1 MPPILV
7 VGAGLAGLAAALDL
21 AEAGRDVL
29 LLERRPYAGGK
40 AFSFQDPRGGALLD
54 NGQHITMRCCTALHD
69 LLERVGA
76 AALVRYQPA
85 LRVPVLDPRSGR
97 SAAIESNPRLPPP
110 LHLAPSLLR
119 YPHLDPLEK
128 AALAR
133 ALLPMLQAARS
144 GRSLPEHD
152 TFADWLKRHGQGDRA
167 ISEFWD
173 LIIRPT
179 CNDRSAAVS
188 AAQAFQVFRDGFL
201 RDPRASA
208 IGLFQDGLGRISDA
222 VLQRF
227 AQLGGRVRL
236 SARVRDIRI
245 AETGALCARTGD
257 DHLDAAAIVLAL
269 PPAAAARVLPAE
281 WRSRPPFDAL
291 DRFETSPIVNVH
303 MRWDRP
309 IAPEPLTAVLDERL
323 QFVFSRPAPDG
334 GQWLTASLSAAR
346 DQAAMPQER
355 LAADAERAVRDAWP
369 SARNAEL
376 LAWRTIKERDATFR
390 PLPGIAASRPG
401 PATPIPGLVLAGA
414 WTDTGWPATLES
426 AVRSGRAAAAEIERQ
441 LGP

>member
-21 AEAGRDVL
+21 AEAGHGVL

-40 AFSFQDPRGGALLD
+40 AFSFQDPRTAALLD
-54 NGQHITMRCCTALHD
+54 NGQHITMRCCTALHS
-69 LLERVGA
+69 LLERAGA
-76 AALVRYQPA
+76 AGLVRYQPA

-97 SAAIESNPRLPPP
+97 SGLIESDPRLPAP

-119 YPHLDPLEK
+119 YPHLAPLEK
-128 AALAR
+128 AALPR
-133 ALLPMLQAARS
+133 ALLPMLHAARN
-144 GRSLPEHD
+144 GRSLPERAA
-152 TFADWLKRHGQGDRA
+152 FADWLRRHGQSNRA

-179 CNDRSAAVS
+179 CNDRSDAVS

-201 RDPRASA
+201 GDPNASA
-208 IGLFQDGLGRISDA
+208 IGLFQGGLSQISDA
-222 VLQRF
+222 VLRRF
-227 AQLGGRVRL
+227 AELGGRARF
-236 SARVRDIRI
+236 ATRVRGI
-245 AETGALCARTGD
+245 AIDEAGD
-257 DHLDAAAIVLAL
+257 LRAELGGGRLDAAAVVLAL
-269 PPAAAARVLPAE
+269 PPAAAAELLPTE
-281 WRSRPPFDAL
+281 WRTHPPFDAL
-291 DRFETSPIVNVH
+291 DHFQTSPIANVH
-303 MRWDRP
+303 MHWDRP
-309 IAPEPLTAVLDERL
+309 ISPEPITAVLDERL
-323 QFVFSRPAPDG
+323 QFAFTRPAPDG

-346 DQAAMPQER
+346 DQAAMPR
-355 LAADAERAVRDAWP
+355 AAIAADAERAVRDAWP

-376 LAWRTIKERDATFR
+376 LAWRVIKERDATFR

-426 AVRSGRAAAAEIERQ
+426 AVRSGRAAAAEVERQ
-441 LGP
+441 LGA

>member
-40 AFSFQDPRGGALLD
+40 AFSFQDPRDGALLD
-54 NGQHITMRCCTALHD
+54 NGQHVTMRCCTALHD
-69 LLERVGA
+69 LLERAGA
-76 AALVRYQPA
+76 AGLVRYQPA

-97 SAAIESNPRLPPP
+97 SGAIESNPRLPPP

-133 ALLPMLQAARS
+133 ALLPMLQAARR
-144 GRSLPEHD
+144 GRSLPEGE
-152 TFADWLKRHGQGDRA
+152 TFADWLERYGQDDRA

-173 LIIRPT
+173 LIIRPI
-179 CNDRSAAVS
+179 CNDRSSAVS

-227 AQLGGRVRL
+227 AELGGRVRFN
-236 SARVRDIRI
+236 AQVREIGVS
-245 AETGALCARTGD
+245 ETGALHARTADGG
-257 DHLDAAAIVLAL
+257 LDAAAIVLAL
-269 PPAAAARVLPAE
+269 PPAAAAQVLPAE
-281 WRSRPPFDAL
+281 WRARAPFDAL
-291 DRFETSPIVNVH
+291 DRFETSPIVNIH
-303 MRWDRP
+303 MRWDRR

-323 QFVFSRPAPDG
+323 QFVFTRPAPDG
-334 GQWLTASLSAAR
+334 GQWLTASLSAAHDR
-346 DQAAMPQER
+346 AAMPRER
-355 LAADAERAVRDAWP
+355 LAADAERAVRAAWP

-401 PATPIPGLVLAGA
+401 PATPVPRLVLAGA

-426 AVRSGRAAAAEIERQ
+426 AVRSGHAAAAEIERQ
-441 LGP
+441 LGA

>member
-40 AFSFQDPRGGALLD
+40 AFSFQDPRDGALLD
-54 NGQHITMRCCTALHD
+54 NGQHVTMRCCTALHD
-69 LLERVGA
+69 LLERAGA
-76 AALVRYQPA
+76 AGLVRYQPA

-97 SAAIESNPRLPPP
+97 RGAIESNPRLPPP

-119 YPHLDPLEK
+119 YPHLDALEK

-133 ALLPMLQAARS
+133 ALLPMLQAAR
-144 GRSLPEHD
+144 GGHALPEGE
-152 TFADWLKRHGQGDRA
+152 TFADWLERHGQGDRA

-179 CNDRSAAVS
+179 CNDRSSAVS

-208 IGLFQDGLGRISDA
+208 IGLFQDGLSRISDA

-227 AQLGGRVRL
+227 AELGGRIRFNLQVRGIGI
-236 SARVRDIRI
+236 D
-245 AETGALCARTGD
+245 ETGALCARTADGEI
-257 DHLDAAAIVLAL
+257 DAAAIVLAL
-269 PPAAAARVLPAE
+269 PPAAAAQALPAE
-281 WRSRPPFDAL
+281 WRARPPFNVLA
-291 DRFETSPIVNVH
+291 RFETSPIVNIH
-303 MRWDRP
+303 MRWDRR

-323 QFVFSRPAPDG
+323 QFVFARPAADG
-334 GQWLTASLSAAR
+334 GQWLTASLSAAHDR
-346 DQAAMPQER
+346 AAMPRER
-355 LAADAERAVRDAWP
+355 LAADAERAVREAWP
-369 SARNAEL
+369 AARNAEL
-376 LAWRTIKERDATFR
+376 LAWRTIRERDATFR

-401 PATPIPGLVLAGA
+401 PATPIPRLVLAGA

-426 AVRSGRAAAAEIERQ
+426 AVRSGHAAAAEIERQ
-441 LGP
+441 LGA